1 MSRTDCRDAAFL
13 SDPLVRQVLT
23 LLSTDGEEARV
34 VGGAVRN
41 TLMGLPV
48 ADIDIATTAL
58 PQTVT
63 ERAEA
68 AGLKVAPTGVEHG
81 TVTVI
86 GHRHIVEVTTLRQD
100 VETDGRRAV
109 VRFGRDWQADAE
121 RRDFTINALSV
132 DLEGR
137 LHDPVGGLA
146 DMAARRVRF
155 IGSADRRIAEDR
167 LRALRFFRFHAAYGA
182 GTPDPEGL
190 SAAIRAR
197 HDLTELSAERIGQE
211 MRRLVIAEGAVPT
224 IALMQESGILPLIAA
239 GVGDL
244 VAFARLPEFERGE
257 PPVAALRFAV
267 LFGRVQEDTDRI
279 ATRFRLSN
287 AERNRMRAAL
297 AAGLDAAAASSPA
310 DDHLALYRVGQG
322 AFLDGLTLA
331 GAKGLLSADDVALRT
346 ASAQAWTIPVFPL
359 SGRDVVELGVD
370 RGPLVGLLLKH
381 LERGWIDED
390 FRADAAELRER
401 LRAFLASYQQ
411 QQQQQQ

>member
-1 MSRTDCRDAAFL
+1 MTHQDCRDAAFL
-13 SDPLVRQVLT
+13 ADPLVRQLLT
-23 LLSTDGEEARV
+23 LLSTDGEAARV
-34 VGGAVRN
+34 IGGAVRN

-48 ADIDIATTAL
+48 ADVDIATTAL
-58 PQTVT
+58 PDTVIT
-63 ERAEA
+63 RAEA
-68 AGLKVAPTGVEHG
+68 AGLKVAPTGIEHG

-86 GHRHIVEVTTLRQD
+86 GHRHVVEVTTLRQD
-100 VETDGRRAV
+100 IETDGRRAV

-132 DLEGR
+132 DLDGG

-146 DMAARRVRF
+146 DLEARRVRF
-155 IGSADRRIAEDR
+155 IGSAERRIAEDR

-182 GTPDPEGL
+182 GAPDPEGL
-190 SAAIRAR
+190 SATIRAR
-197 HDLTELSAERIGQE
+197 HDLSELSAERIGQE
-211 MRRLVIAEGAVPT
+211 MRKLVVASGAVAT
-224 IALMQESGILPLIAA
+224 VVTMQESGILPLIAA

-244 VAFARLPEFERGE
+244 VAFGRLPEFERGE

-267 LFGRVQEDTDRI
+267 LFGRVREDVDRI

-297 AAGLDAAAASSPA
+297 EAGVEAATTPPEA
-310 DDHLALYRVGQG
+310 DHATLYQMGQG

-331 GAKGLLSADDVALRT
+331 GAKGWLSADAVAARF
-346 ASAQAWTIPVFPL
+346 AAAQDWTIPVFPL

-381 LERGWIDED
+381 MERGWIEED
-390 FRADAAELRER
+390 FRADAAELRDR
-401 LRAFLASYQQ
+401 LSAFLASYRQQ